1 MVGMT
6 GHSYTD
12 RIYGY
17 RKYDTKE
24 ALGEALSELFEKQI
38 PQLEREGLAGAVYTQ
53 MSDIEEEV
61 NGILTYDRR
70 ICKYDRKK

>member
-38 PQLEREGLAGAVYTQ
+38 PQSGKDLQEPFIRKCR
-53 MSDIEEEV
+53 
-61 NGILTYDRR
+61 IL
-70 ICKYDRKK
+70 RKRSMES